1 MAVPPGF
8 VCMQWYEPTPR
19 LSGATVEPQI
29 DLVFLTAI
37 APGEEGE
44 TEPYRLGKLTLPRGG
59 VLATSRLLQQQ
70 SSLPET
76 DEHSPLRECI
86 VAVKELLLPPGVDPE
101 ADMGPAP
108 IGEDG
113 EPIETMQMKYLATM
127 GEVEKSSLENL
138 LQLMDPRMG
147 AAVTD
152 KALGGWLAMLL
163 GPECQEL
170 PPKE

>member
-1 MAVPPGF
+1 
-8 VCMQWYEPTPR
+8 
-19 LSGATVEPQI
+19 
-29 DLVFLTAI
+29 
-37 APGEEGE
+37 
-44 TEPYRLGKLTLPRGG
+44 
-59 VLATSRLLQQQ
+59 
-70 SSLPET
+70 
-76 DEHSPLRECI
+76 
-86 VAVKELLLPPGVDPE
+86 
-101 ADMGPAP
+101 MGPAP